1 MQAKILVADKIAK
14 EGVEYLQSQDGF
26 TVDIEH
32 GLDEAGLCAKI
43 PGYDA
48 ILVRSAVKVTDKVIA
63 AADQLK
69 VIGRAGIGVD
79 NIDVEKA
86 TEKGIVVMNTPD
98 ANATTTAELTFAHIL
113 SISRNLPEAD
123 NSVRSGKWE
132 RSKFMG
138 AELANKTL
146 GIIGYGNIGRI
157 VAARAKAFKMKIVA
171 FDPFVTEEAFEKEG
185 VMASD
190 VDNLVKVSD
199 YITLHCPVNDKTRG
213 IINAERISMM
223 KPSVRIINVA
233 RGGLVDQDALY
244 EALKAGK
251 MAGAA
256 LDVFEEEPPPSD
268 SPLFELNNIV
278 FTPHLGASTGEAQ
291 TAAGTELARQIAI
304 YLQSGEPI
312 NAINLPPV
320 SSEELVKLQPYM
332 ILANRLGRLL
342 GNMVDEPISQLEVT
356 LAGEASQRDLRSISV
371 ESLVGVL
378 STRMSAP
385 VNSVNAVSTALKNGT
400 KLMESS
406 VADHPSYHAT
416 VKLTASHGDNK
427 TTMVEGALFDHK
439 HPRLVR
445 INDYTIEAVLEGHML
460 ITRHK
465 DKPGVVAAIS
475 SILAARDIN
484 ISSMQMGV
492 VDGGNK
498 AVAMLGISV
507 PLDSGTMAE
516 LSKLEPIS
524 KVMQVSL

>member
-1 MQAKILVADKIAK
+1 MEKRILIADKIAK
-14 EGVEYLQSQDGF
+14 AGIDYLKNQPDF
-26 TVDIEH
+26 IVDIEH

-48 ILVRSAVKVTDKVIA
+48 ILVRSAVKITEKVID
-63 AADQLK
+63 AADRLK

-79 NIDVEKA
+79 NIDVDKA

-113 SISRNLPEAD
+113 SLSRSLPAAD
-123 NSVRSGKWE
+123 ISVRSGKWE

-171 FDPFVTEEAFEKEG
+171 YDPFVTEEAFEKEG
-185 VMASD
+185 VTASD
-190 VDNLVKVSD
+190 VDGLVKKAD

-213 IINAERISMM
+213 IINADRIQMM
-223 KPSVRIINVA
+223 KPSARIINVA
-233 RGGLVDQDALY
+233 RGGLIDEQALF
-244 EALKAGK
+244 EALKAGSI
-251 MAGAA
+251 AGAA
-256 LDVFEEEPPPSD
+256 LDVFETEPPGE
-268 SPLFELNNIV
+268 SPLLGLDNTV
-278 FTPHLGASTGEAQ
+278 FTPHLGASTDEAQ
-291 TAAGTELARQIAI
+291 TAAGTELATQIAI

-312 NAINLPPV
+312 NALNLPPV
-320 SSEELVKLQPYM
+320 SSEELVKLQPYI

-342 GNMVDEPISQLEVT
+342 GNMVDEPITQLDVI
-356 LAGEASQRDLRSISV
+356 LSGEASQRDMRSISV

-378 STRMSAP
+378 SSRMSAP

-406 VADHPSYHAT
+406 CADHPSYHAT
-416 VKLTASHGDNK
+416 ISLIAHHGMKK
-427 TTMVEGALFDHK
+427 TTVVEGALFDHK

-445 INDYTIEAVLEGHML
+445 INDYAIEAILKGHVL

-465 DKPGVVAAIS
+465 DRPGVVAAITT
-475 SILAARDIN
+475 ILANKDIN
-484 ISSMQMGV
+484 ISSMQLGV
-492 VDGGNK
+492 VNGGSK
-498 AVAMLGISV
+498 AVALLAVSI
-507 PLDSGTMAE
+507 PLDSETMDE
-516 LSKLEPIS
+516 LIKLEAIS